1 MAGRTE
7 LDRGRGLR
15 AKCKSL
21 SKPTWNHHESQ
32 ECLSKICV
40 KFCFLLTKPKT
51 WFQTK
56 NFYFCMTNTLR
67 RTQNL
72 NLCNSRMSW
81 YAQWLSCCK
90 NIAGWRLWYQERL
103 VLISSLVSDD
113 QPRTAVVNI
122 GACGAVPAVAPK
134 RTGSGPGIVTIIS
147 LWQLGSNKNSSLP
160 LF

>member
-21 SKPTWNHHESQ
+21 SKPTWNHHEGQ

-103 VLISSLVSDD
+103 VLISSLVSDGH
-113 QPRTAVVNI
+113 PRTAVVTDRDMWCSSCSCTEKN
-122 GACGAVPAVAPK
+122 
-134 RTGSGPGIVTIIS
+134 REWPGHCY
-147 LWQLGSNKNSSLP
+147 NY
-160 LF
+160 